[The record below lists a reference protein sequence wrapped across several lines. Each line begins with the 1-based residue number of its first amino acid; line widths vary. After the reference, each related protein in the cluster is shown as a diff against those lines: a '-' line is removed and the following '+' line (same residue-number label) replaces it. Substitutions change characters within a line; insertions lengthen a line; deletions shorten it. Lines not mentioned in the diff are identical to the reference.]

1 MLLVQLISC
10 LIAITYIGAVPVGL
24 IPNSSL
30 ALSSSNITIQQ
41 SSCKKC
47 VCMMFNAT
55 SNITFQSLNCYVND
69 GNNVTC
75 QMFTTDMYLN
85 SSFFQIIGDAR
96 STFYFRSLP
105 SINELTTA
113 STITTAGYITIL
125 SEHRFIMKK

>member
-1 MLLVQLISC
+1 
-10 LIAITYIGAVPVGL
+10 
-24 IPNSSL
+24 
-30 ALSSSNITIQQ
+30 
-41 SSCKKC
+41 
-47 VCMMFNAT
+47 MFNAT